1 MSAFYF
7 PSGVIQFKHIDQI
20 GMRYQM
26 NSILVHGL
34 GQTASSWEKV
44 KTRLRLGGEVFC
56 PDLYAIAGTEQIDY
70 LAIYSAFSVYCD
82 QIEGSLYLCG
92 LSLGAVLALQYALEH
107 PERVDSLILIAPQY
121 KMPRFLLALQ
131 NILFS
136 IMPQSVFSEM
146 GLTKEAFVGICNSMA
161 VLDFS
166 ATVSSLRCRTVLI
179 CGEKDWPNIKA
190 ARKLHAILPASQ
202 LRLVSDAGHELNVEA
217 PENLAEI
224 LNECWNRGE

>member
-1 MSAFYF
+1 MAL
-7 PSGVIQFKHIDQI
+7 
-20 GMRYQM
+20 
-26 NSILVHGL
+26 ILVHGL

-44 KTRLRLGGEVFC
+44 KTRLRFVGEIFC
-56 PDLYAIAGTEQIDY
+56 PDLYTITGTEQSDY
-70 LAIYSAFSVYCD
+70 FAIYNAFSAYCD

-166 ATVSSLRCRTVLI
+166 DAVPSLRCKTVLI
-179 CGEKDWPNIKA
+179 CGEKDRANLKA
-190 ARKLHAILPASQ
+190 ARKMHAILPVSQ

-224 LNECWNRGE
+224 LNECWNGSE